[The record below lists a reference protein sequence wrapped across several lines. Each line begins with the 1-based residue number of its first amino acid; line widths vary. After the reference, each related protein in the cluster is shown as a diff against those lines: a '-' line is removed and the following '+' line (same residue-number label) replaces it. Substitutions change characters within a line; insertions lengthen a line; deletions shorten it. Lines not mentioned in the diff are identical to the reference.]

1 MKIIVIGCGKI
12 GVNLIASLVS
22 EGYDVVAL
30 DKNAKLVADITNIYD
45 VMGVCGNGA
54 DSDVLF
60 EAGVKSADMVIA
72 VTASDELNMLSCFI
86 AKKMGAKNTIAR
98 IRNKEYNDNSLGFLK
113 QELELSLC
121 INPELLAAR
130 EIYNILKIPS
140 AAKIEKFSVRN
151 FEMIELK
158 LKEDS
163 PFVNE
168 KIMELRSKYTA
179 KFLICAVQ
187 RGDEAYIPDGN
198 FILKAGDKIGVTA
211 SHAEI
216 SKLMREM
223 GMQKSK
229 VRNVMILGGSRIAY
243 YLAKMLTATGNT
255 VTIIDKN
262 RTVCEELSQ
271 SLPKAVIV
279 NGDAAN
285 QEILLEEGLLSQ
297 DAVVTLTGMDEEN
310 ILISSFAASKN
321 VPKVITKANRE
332 ELIHLSEHWG
342 LDCFISPK
350 KLVADVLAQYAR
362 ALQNS
367 EGSSVETLYKLMDDK
382 VEALEFS
389 VRQGLSIL
397 RIPFRELKLK
407 PNVLIAG
414 ILRNRK
420 PIIPS
425 GDDMLLP
432 DDKVVILAANQKVKD
447 LSDILK

>member
-12 GVNLIASLVS
+12 GVNLISSLVS

-54 DSDVLF
+54 DSDVLS

-140 AAKIEKFSVRN
+140 AAKTEKFSVRN

-285 QEILLEEGLLSQ
+285 QEILLEEGLLFQ

>member
-12 GVNLIASLVS
+12 GVNLISSLVS

-54 DSDVLF
+54 DSDVLS

-140 AAKIEKFSVRN
+140 AAKTEKFSVRN